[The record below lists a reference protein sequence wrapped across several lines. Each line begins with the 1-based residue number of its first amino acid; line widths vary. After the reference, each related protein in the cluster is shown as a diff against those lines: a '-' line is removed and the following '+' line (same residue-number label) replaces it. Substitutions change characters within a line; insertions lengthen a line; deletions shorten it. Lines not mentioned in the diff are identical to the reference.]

1 MNFVLKT
8 WRLGMLILKRRIEE
22 CIQIKVPGQ
31 EPITV
36 KILKILDGQVEVGID
51 APRAVEVRRAQK
63 DHTK

>member
-1 MNFVLKT
+1 
-8 WRLGMLILKRRIEE
+8 MLILKRRIEE